1 MWKRNIYCKSL
12 LFVSKNNFNNIIHD
26 NNKELI
32 NNKVINNINKNQ
44 GLLMKNKNI
53 NAKYQYYQDKAVSF
67 IEKCELGYLK
77 ILQNSLL
84 LK

>member
-1 MWKRNIYCKSL
+1 
-12 LFVSKNNFNNIIHD
+12 
-26 NNKELI
+26 
-32 NNKVINNINKNQ
+32 
-44 GLLMKNKNI
+44 MKNKNI
-53 NAKYQYYQDKAVSF
+53 NIFNNRNDLNVKENISAKYQYYQDKAVSF